1 MRGLSLFQ
9 LVGRYRHLVVTLLAA
24 SSPRKPKPT
33 TKPPLKLFTYKR
45 RLPPLENAISSVQR
59 EQKEHSYSKSINVV
73 YTNDVDVAF
82 RWVERNLWSD
92 SNTRLSNSPKVLG
105 LDVESSP
112 RLPWRE
118 DKYRADTYFGPATIQ
133 LSTVSEALVL
143 QIAQDGHGPIYDQTG
158 LPDFIHDVL
167 SDDTILKSGLG
178 IDDDMVE
185 LYRWCRGLGVA
196 DEELS
201 WASSGGNDSGSGSG
215 NDDGNGNDNGSE
227 SGSGSCSGSGSGSG
241 NGDGEA
247 EPFASPPLR
256 RFDLGG
262 IGSPSPGRTVGLAR
276 LVSGVLGVTLPK
288 SKKLARSHWSGAPL
302 AIPEVDYAA
311 RDAWAAA
318 AVLDLLARLD
328 PDRFSPDSLR
338 ERLDTHEPSLRSI
351 ADVSDRAVHRRA
363 AKQEWKTLKAS
374 WYNEDGEDVRTDSER
389 ERYGVLTQ
397 ELRDLAPMPPIPYE
411 IEASLGLTIPSS

>member
-24 SSPRKPKPT
+24 SSPRKPKPK

-59 EQKEHSYSKSINVV
+59 EQKEHTYSKSINVV

-92 SNTRLSNSPKVLG
+92 SASSSSSSSSTTRLSNSPKVLG

-167 SDDTILKSGLG
+167 SDDTILKTGLG

-201 WASSGGNDSGSGSG
+201 WASSGGSGSG
-215 NDDGNGNDNGSE
+215 N
-227 SGSGSCSGSGSGSG
+227 G

-328 PDRFSPDSLR
+328 PDRFSPDSLC

-363 AKQEWKTLKAS
+363 AKQEWKTLKA
-374 WYNEDGEDVRTDSER
+374 WHNEDGEDVRTDSER

-411 IEASLGLTIPSS
+411 IEASLGLIIPSS